1 MIFGPKPTENATGT
15 ILAHSMMV
23 GKNRFKKGT
32 ILTTGDIDILQ
43 SCGIREVTVAELE
56 DHDLRE
62 DAAASRIASAL
73 APDAACGLT
82 CTAPF
87 AGRVNL
93 HAMSCGIIEIDQDRV
108 LRLNNV
114 HESLTLATLP
124 QFSRVRA
131 RQLVATVKIIT
142 YAVAQEWVALAAR
155 EASCAIRLRRPVLQT
170 ASLILTRVPG
180 QPERLVVKGQDS
192 VEARLN
198 RLDVALAETS
208 VVDHR
213 VDDVSR
219 AISQSRGDLVLLLT
233 GSATSDSEDV
243 GPYALKKAGGK
254 LLRFGM
260 PVDPG
265 NLLFLGRIADR
276 PVIGLPGCARS
287 PALNGTDW
295 VLERTICGIPVGT
308 QDIAAMGIGG
318 LLKEVPTRPHPR
330 AVSKSHDGRPFVEV
344 AVIDTEKGQSLP
356 QLLQMALESR
366 ADQVRL
372 VSPHDRILQLTSK
385 FPDIA
390 VVTAASRERGSM
402 IRMAVDKLAPS
413 TDAVLL
419 LPTDCPDVTAD
430 ELDRLIAAF
439 SPSDGREICRL
450 AWGDGI
456 SRPPALFGRRFFE
469 TLTELEGTG
478 GAAAVA
484 AAAQEF
490 TVEIQADQEMTSN
503 PKHRS
508 FHNSV

>member
-1 MIFGPKPTENATGT
+1 
-15 ILAHSMMV
+15 
-23 GKNRFKKGT
+23 
-32 ILTTGDIDILQ
+32 
-43 SCGIREVTVAELE
+43 
-56 DHDLRE
+56 
-62 DAAASRIASAL
+62 
-73 APDAACGLT
+73 
-82 CTAPF
+82 
-87 AGRVNL
+87 
-93 HAMSCGIIEIDQDRV
+93 
-108 LRLNNV
+108 
-114 HESLTLATLP
+114 
-124 QFSRVRA
+124 
-131 RQLVATVKIIT
+131 
-142 YAVAQEWVALAAR
+142 
-155 EASCAIRLRRPVLQT
+155 
-170 ASLILTRVPG
+170 
-180 QPERLVVKGQDS
+180 
-192 VEARLN
+192 
-198 RLDVALAETS
+198 
-208 VVDHR
+208 
-213 VDDVSR
+213 
-219 AISQSRGDLVLLLT
+219 
-233 GSATSDSEDV
+233 
-243 GPYALKKAGGK
+243 
-254 LLRFGM
+254 
-260 PVDPG
+260 
-265 NLLFLGRIADR
+265 
-276 PVIGLPGCARS
+276 
-287 PALNGTDW
+287 
-295 VLERTICGIPVGT
+295 
-308 QDIAAMGIGG
+308 
-318 LLKEVPTRPHPR
+318 
-330 AVSKSHDGRPFVEV
+330 
-344 AVIDTEKGQSLP
+344 
-356 QLLQMALESR
+356 MALESR